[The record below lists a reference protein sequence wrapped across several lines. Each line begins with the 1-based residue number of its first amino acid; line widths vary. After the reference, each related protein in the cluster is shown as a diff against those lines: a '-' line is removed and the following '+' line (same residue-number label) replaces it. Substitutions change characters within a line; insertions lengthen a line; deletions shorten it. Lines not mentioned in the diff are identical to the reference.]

1 MMLKLMLELEFTTS
15 PGGWVVVGGWV
26 LDFMRLMLSQLQL
39 KLELKFKLSLA
50 KFNSPSLSNFR
61 KWTSCIPFVSSSS
74 AVKVWFLFFVC
85 LLSGGAQ
92 PT

>member
-15 PGGWVVVGGWV
+15 PGGWVVVVGGWV

-50 KFNSPSLSNFR
+50 IESR
-61 KWTSCIPFVSSSS
+61 TVS
-74 AVKVWFLFFVC
+74 K
-85 LLSGGAQ
+85 
-92 PT
+92 